1 MMPLL
6 KQLEEQARTLCPED
20 RARLAEI
27 MLESL
32 QPSTIEI
39 NSACDEEIERRLD
52 ADRQSK
58 RTHMSSNQCAFASR
72 AASTVPGSSLTPGG
86 GAQTAAQAA

>member
-1 MMPLL
+1 MTPLL
-6 KQLEEQARTLCPED
+6 KHLEEQARTLCPED

-39 NSACDEEIERRLD
+39 NSAWEEEIERRLD
-52 ADRQSK
+52 AFDQGLMPAHS
-58 RTHMSSNQCAFASR
+58 ADAVFAE
-72 AASTVPGSSLTPGG
+72 ASVMLR
-86 GAQTAAQAA
+86 

>member
-20 RARLAEI
+20 RAKLAEM

-32 QPSTIEI
+32 QPLTIEVD
-39 NSACDEEIERRLD
+39 SAWEEEIERRLD
-52 ADRQSK
+52 AFDQGSMP
-58 RTHMSSNQCAFASR
+58 THRADAVFAE
-72 AASTVPGSSLTPGG
+72 ASEMLR
-86 GAQTAAQAA
+86 

>member
-1 MMPLL
+1 MIFPRLPGLEFKDRFYLRRMMPLL

-32 QPSTIEI
+32 HPSTIEI
-39 NSACDEEIERRLD
+39 NSAWDEEIEHRLD
-52 ADRQSK
+52 AFDQGLML
-58 RTHMSSNQCAFASR
+58 THSADAVFAE
-72 AASTVPGSSLTPGG
+72 ASVMLR
-86 GAQTAAQAA
+86 

>member
-1 MMPLL
+1 VIFPRLPGLEFKDRFYLRRMMPLL

-39 NSACDEEIERRLD
+39 NSAWDEEIEHRLD
-52 ADRQSK
+52 AFDQGLML
-58 RTHMSSNQCAFASR
+58 THSADAVFAE
-72 AASTVPGSSLTPGG
+72 ASVMLR
-86 GAQTAAQAA
+86 

>member
-39 NSACDEEIERRLD
+39 NSAWEEVIERRLD
-52 ADRQSK
+52 AFDQGLMPTYS
-58 RTHMSSNQCAFASR
+58 ADAVFVEASVMLR
-72 AASTVPGSSLTPGG
+72 
-86 GAQTAAQAA
+86 

>member
-39 NSACDEEIERRLD
+39 NSAWDEEIERRLD
-52 ADRQSK
+52 AFDQGLMP
-58 RTHMSSNQCAFASR
+58 THSADAVFAE
-72 AASTVPGSSLTPGG
+72 ASVMLR
-86 GAQTAAQAA
+86 